1 MKFLLPFRSAV
12 QVLSPEAKS
21 LVGSHKS
28 RLGLAHCWG
37 WLRFSEEPQP
47 NSPSTVRRR
56 SVYSPEPWPTSGF
69 TVGLHARDII
79 PFPLLQYHPPPFF
92 WFSCIKSFFLSCP
105 LSFEALL
112 THILTAFPQVNVLF
126 NVLFLHVFQYY
137 LLTSRSLCCPSRLSK
152 LYFICR
158 YNKHMWQSFTAKWQV
173 R

>member
-12 QVLSPEAKS
+12 HVLGPEAKS

-79 PFPLLQYHPPPFF
+79 PLPLLQYHPPPFVC
-92 WFSCIKSFFLSCP
+92 FSSIKSFFRSCP
-105 LSFEALL
+105 SSFEALL
-112 THILTAFPQVNVLF
+112 ARVFPVFAQVNVLF
-126 NVLFLHVFQYY
+126 NVLCVPVLLINLRISLLPEQTFWVVLY
-137 LLTSRSLCCPSRLSK
+137 LPL
-152 LYFICR
+152 
-158 YNKHMWQSFTAKWQV
+158 
-173 R
+173 